1 MERLLWTTED
11 DDAFSRSSVVLK
23 QTTPLSSE
31 MRFDFVV
38 KFLSELILHGLQFKD
53 EEGQALIQLIE
64 MHLGCLMTSGAI
76 KRPSIT
82 TQDILGAFSSS
93 LSILNDLWGSE
104 YPIFRDEDDYATF
117 TGCDKY
123 L

>member
-11 DDAFSRSSVVLK
+11 DEAFSRSSVVLK

-53 EEGQALIQLIE
+53 VEGQSLIELIE

-82 TQDILGAFSSS
+82 AKVTL
-93 LSILNDLWGSE
+93 
-104 YPIFRDEDDYATF
+104 
-117 TGCDKY
+117 
-123 L
+123 

>member
-1 MERLLWTTED
+1 MERLLWTVED
-11 DDAFSRSSVVLK
+11 DEAFSRSSVVLK

-53 EEGQALIQLIE
+53 VEEQSLIQLIE
-64 MHLGCLMTSGAI
+64 RHCLMTSGAI

-82 TQDILGAFSSS
+82 TKVTL
-93 LSILNDLWGSE
+93 
-104 YPIFRDEDDYATF
+104 
-117 TGCDKY
+117 
-123 L
+123 